1 MNTGIGEGK
10 RPAFRKIDLHTHTTF
25 CDGKNTPE
33 EMVEEAVRRGMETIG
48 LCVHTH
54 TPFDERYCASPEG
67 IREFLAETGRL
78 KDEYKGQIRVL
89 AGAEQDLYSDTD
101 VSGFDYVIASVHYI
115 RLGREYYAVDESE
128 EILKELAA
136 KLDHDLIRLSELYF
150 EAVDESVR
158 TIRPNII
165 GHLDLLMKYNDKEKW
180 IRFDDPEYLEI
191 ARACIDAIGDRKI
204 YEVNPGAMARG
215 YRTMPYPHRTLLAYM
230 KEKNLRLM
238 LNSDCH
244 DKTKL
249 TCGYELSLRLLKE
262 AGFTELWIL
271 KNGRFQPADIN
282 LFH

>member
-67 IREFLAETGRL
+67 IREFLAETGQL

-128 EILKELAA
+128 EVLQELAA

-165 GHLDLLMKYNDKEKW
+165 GHLDLVTKFNENGKL
-180 IRFDDPEYLEI
+180 FDESDPRYQ
-191 ARACIDAIGDRKI
+191 AAACRLIDRLLPYGLPF
-204 YEVNPGAMARG
+204 EVNTGAIARG
-215 YRTMPYPHRTLLAYM
+215 YRTAPYPSQTLRQYIRERGGTLI
-230 KEKNLRLM
+230 
-238 LNSDCH
+238 LNSDAH
-244 DKTKL
+244 RKEDL
-249 TCGYELSLRLLKE
+249 MYGFEAIAPSL
-262 AGFTELWIL
+262 GPDGGSI
-271 KNGRFQPADIN
+271 
-282 LFH
+282 

>member
-165 GHLDLLMKYNDKEKW
+165 GHLDLVTNDKSLILAHTGTGGNEVTA
-180 IRFDDPEYLEI
+180 DDVLLHTLE
-191 ARACIDAIGDRKI
+191 R
-204 YEVNPGAMARG
+204 VGATVDG
-215 YRTMPYPHRTLLAYM
+215 SLVEDLGGLL
-230 KEKNLRLM
+230 E
-238 LNSDCH
+238 
-244 DKTKL
+244 
-249 TCGYELSLRLLKE
+249 
-262 AGFTELWIL
+262 
-271 KNGRFQPADIN
+271 
-282 LFH
+282 